1 MDNILEASV
10 KLLNGRMKY
19 ECRAGDNPP
28 VITDYTP
35 PVGDGEGYT
44 SLQLFLIS
52 FATCSG
58 GVVGPFLKKMGKSVD
73 GLTIRAE
80 GKRRTEH
87 PTGFESIRL
96 YFELTSKDVKEAD
109 MQKVLKMAE
118 DTYCPVWSMIKG
130 NVQVETSFVIK
141 PE

>member
-35 PVGDGEGYT
+35 PMGDGEGYT

-58 GVVGPFLKKMGKSVD
+58 GVVAPFLKRMGKNVA

-87 PTGFESIRL
+87 PTCFESIRL
-96 YFELTSKDVKEAD
+96 YFEIKSDDVTD
-109 MQKVLKMAE
+109 GDVQKVLAMAE
-118 DTYCPVWSMIKG
+118 EKYCPVWAMIKN
-130 NVQVETSFVIK
+130 NVTVETQYVIL
-141 PE
+141 PV